1 MCVTTDNRQ
10 ILLLLIES
18 LGQQRLKPKYY
29 GQVHAGETDDEEVHG
44 GCEEVP
50 QVTQGQG
57 PQERGAS
64 YHHGQQGDKG
74 V

>member
-1 MCVTTDNRQ
+1 MKT
-10 ILLLLIES
+10 
-18 LGQQRLKPKYY
+18 KYY

-74 V
+74 VWKLSGNTFVLNSKIW

>member
-1 MCVTTDNRQ
+1 MKT
-10 ILLLLIES
+10 
-18 LGQQRLKPKYY
+18 KYY

-57 PQERGAS
+57 PQERRAS